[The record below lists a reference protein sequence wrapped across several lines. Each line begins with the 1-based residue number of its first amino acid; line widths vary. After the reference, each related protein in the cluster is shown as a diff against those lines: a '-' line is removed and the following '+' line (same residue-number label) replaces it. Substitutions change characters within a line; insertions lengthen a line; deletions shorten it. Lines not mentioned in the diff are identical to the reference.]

1 MKMNEGQMLEYA
13 GDLSVEMEEIRKL
26 YTEKKEQEEAASF
39 TYTCQGFL
47 TIICC

>member
-26 YTEKKEQEEAASF
+26 YTEKRELVIDSF
-39 TYTCQGFL
+39 SGKYV
-47 TIICC
+47 I

>member
-1 MKMNEGQMLEYA
+1 MKMNEDQMLEYA
-13 GDLSVEMEEIRKL
+13 GDLSVEMEEIKML
-26 YTEKKEQEEAASF
+26 YAEKKVEEEPGSF

>member
-1 MKMNEGQMLEYA
+1 MKMNEDQMLEYA

-26 YTEKKEQEEAASF
+26 YTEKKEQEEAESF

-47 TIICC
+47 TIFCC